1 MKARLILLAYLLLS
15 NMKSSVVLLKLLQIA
30 LGNSANWKVEESVD
44 WKEVIGLAQKQ
55 GGLAIAF
62 DALEKE
68 NVKLRDRVL
77 GDILHPEFQA
87 EEPPMEKRFAHGI
100 VSTKRLWVNRWKHRM
115 VFDESILST
124 FWHYAIYRMTH

>member
-1 MKARLILLAYLLLS
+1 MLAYLLLS

-30 LGNSANWKVEESVD
+30 LGNSAEWKGEGSVD
-44 WKEVIGLAQKQ
+44 WKEVIGLARKQ
-55 GGLAIAF
+55 GVLAIAF

-68 NVKLRDRVL
+68 NVRLRDRVL

-87 EEPPMEKRFAHGI
+87 EEPPMEKRIAYGI
-100 VSTKRLWVNRWKHRM
+100 VKTKRLWVNRWKHRM

-124 FWHYAIYRMTH
+124 FWHSAIYRMTH